1 MRVAR
6 GTRIAYTLA
15 VASVVLSPVAG
26 DAAPPAQTG
35 QQRWTVYSS
44 MPLQG
49 AGSPQALAVVRGA
62 RLALEEAGGRAGTH
76 SIRYVSLDN
85 STRRARTWTPVAT
98 WRNARRA
105 AQDESTVAYIGEFN
119 SGASAISIPILN
131 EVGFAQVS
139 PTNTAVGL
147 TRSGPGANAGEPDK
161 YYPAGRRHYF
171 RIAPNDRVQGA
182 ALAAAMRD
190 RACRRVA
197 ILNDGEVYGAGLG
210 ELGRRRWP
218 RVGRRVATPSLA
230 TRGRRGRLRAG
241 IAQRVRGSRA
251 RCVAYTGITATGA
264 VPLFRRIAK
273 ALPRAQL
280 FGSDGIAES
289 GFTDPREGGVPARVG
304 RRVVV
309 TVATLAPDALPQA
322 GREMFQRYSARY
334 GEQFPDPFAV
344 HGYEATRLVLD
355 AVAAVG
361 PRRRA
366 VIRWLREVE
375 NRPSVLGPYE
385 FDRFGDT
392 TLRDYGLYRIRGGE
406 LEWAGAVRAP

>member
-1 MRVAR
+1 MRIGR
-6 GTRIAYTLA
+6 GTRIACTLA
-15 VASVVLSPVAG
+15 VASVALSPLAG
-26 DAAPPAQTG
+26 HPEAPAQTA

-49 AGSPQALAVVRGA
+49 ASRSQALAVVRGA
-62 RLALEEAGGRAGTH
+62 GLALEEAGGRAGAH

-98 WRNARRA
+98 AANARRA
-105 AQDESTVAYIGEFN
+105 ALDESTVAYIGEFN
-119 SGASAISIPILN
+119 SGASAISIPLLN
-131 EVGFAQVS
+131 EVPLAQIS
-139 PTNTAVGL
+139 PTNAAVGL
-147 TRSGPGANAGEPDK
+147 TRSGPGADLGEPVK
-161 YYPAGRRHYF
+161 YYPTGRRHYF

-197 ILNDGEVYGAGLG
+197 ILNDGEVYGAGVG
-210 ELGRRRWP
+210 ELVRRASRRLGL
-218 RVGRRVATPSLA
+218 RVVHASRT
-230 TRGRRGRLRAG
+230 TRGRSGRLRGG
-241 IAQRVRGSRA
+241 IAQRVRQSRA
-251 RCVAYTGITATGA
+251 RCVAYTGITANGA
-264 VPLFRRIAK
+264 VSLFRRLAR
-273 ALPRAQL
+273 ALPRARL

-289 GFTDPREGGVPARVG
+289 GFADPREGGVPARVG

-322 GREMFQRYSARY
+322 GREMLQRYSARY
-334 GEQFPDPFAV
+334 GEQFPDPYAV
-344 HGYEATRLVLD
+344 HGYEAMRLVLD

-361 PRRRA
+361 PRPRA
-366 VIRWLREVE
+366 VIRWLHDVR
-375 NRPSVLGPYE
+375 NRLSLLGTYS